1 MARTS
6 RLSTAAVLAVLL
18 AFARLSAADPPAN
31 EPQPVANAL
40 AVQDAMRQGR
50 DLLQQGNAKAAVEAL
65 EAQLSR
71 INGNPSYLALLREAY
86 YAYIKELQL
95 AHQNDLCKTYLKR
108 LQVIDKDAR
117 LDGATTAPRPAPS
130 AVRGV
135 RDDDPLQQTPR
146 RTDPAAAAHLAA
158 AEQAFAARRYA
169 EAGNFYARAAA
180 ADAALSAEQRKQWAY
195 CRLFAVHARLDQPG
209 ATAAGLEQ
217 EIAAALQIA
226 DNDAKLVPFGRQ
238 LLDRVR
244 QRAGPATAQIVV
256 RHAERDATG
265 WARAESPNFRVHHV
279 QKRELAE
286 QVARAAEAARAAAFE
301 RWSGPPR
308 GDWKPGCNVYLFAT
322 GADYAKATNQS
333 AISPGHA
340 TYKAEG
346 GAIAARRL
354 DLRADEP
361 NLLAGVV
368 PHEATHLVLGDLF
381 AEVPLP
387 RWADEGMAVLSEPRG
402 RIDRYVQ
409 TLNACRQRGQL
420 LPLEKLLAKAEYP
433 DAASV
438 TVFFVESVSVVDYL
452 VGVNGPRTFV
462 EFMHDAQRGNLDAAL
477 KKHYQCANVA
487 ELQARWLRKLY
498 PQETAR
504 GVSGP

>member
-1 MARTS
+1 MARTI
-6 RLSTAAVLAVLL
+6 RLSAAAVLAVVVVTTQLP
-18 AFARLSAADPPAN
+18 AADPPAN
-31 EPQPVANAL
+31 DSQPVANAL
-40 AVQDAMRQGR
+40 AVQGAMRQGR
-50 DLLQQGNAKAAVEAL
+50 ELLQQGKSKAAVETL

-71 INGNPSYLALLREAY
+71 INGNASYLALLREAY
-86 YAYIKELQL
+86 YAYVKELQL
-95 AHQNDLCKTYLKR
+95 AHQDDLYATYLKR
-108 LQVIDKDAR
+108 LQVIEKEAR
-117 LDGATTAPRPAPS
+117 ADGATTTPRSSPAT
-130 AVRGV
+130 ARGV
-135 RDDDPLQQTPR
+135 PDEDPLQQNPR
-146 RTDPAAAAHLAA
+146 RTDPAVAANLAA
-158 AEQAFAARRYA
+158 AERAFSARKYQ
-169 EAGNFYARAAA
+169 EAGDLYARAAA
-180 ADAALSAEQRKQWAY
+180 TDASMTAEQRKQWAY

-209 ATAAGLEQ
+209 ATTAGLEQ
-217 EIAAALQIA
+217 EVAAALRLA
-226 DNDAKLVPFGRQ
+226 DNDAKLAPFGRQ

-244 QRAGPATAQIVV
+244 QRPAVAPETTV
-256 RHAERDATG
+256 RHSERGASG
-265 WARAESPNFRVHHV
+265 WAVAESANFRVHHV

-308 GDWKPGCNVYLFAT
+308 GDWKPGCNVYLYTTA
-322 GADYAKATNQS
+322 ADYAKATNQS
-333 AISPGHA
+333 ASSPGHA
-340 TYKAEG
+340 TYKAESG
-346 GAIAARRL
+346 VVTARRL
-354 DLRADEP
+354 DVRADEP

-368 PHEATHLVLGDLF
+368 PHETTHLVLGDLF

-409 TLNACRQRGQL
+409 TLHNCRQRGQL
-420 LPLEKLLAKAEYP
+420 MPLEKLLAKADYP

-452 VGVNGPRTFV
+452 VSVNGPRTFMDFV
-462 EFMHDAQRGNLDAAL
+462 RDTQRGGVDPAL

-498 PQETAR
+498 PAETAR

>member
-6 RLSTAAVLAVLL
+6 RLSAAAVLAVLL
-18 AFARLSAADPPAN
+18 ISTRPLLADPPAGDT
-31 EPQPVANAL
+31 QPVANAL
-40 AVQDAMRQGR
+40 AVQDAMRQAR
-50 DLLQQGNAKAAVEAL
+50 ELLQQGKSKAAVETL
-65 EAQLSR
+65 ESQLAR
-71 INGNPSYLALLREAY
+71 INGNATYLALLREAY

-95 AHQNDLCKTYLKR
+95 AHQDELCKTYLKR

-117 LDGATTAPRPAPS
+117 TDAASNVPRPPPPT
-130 AVRGV
+130 VRGV

-146 RTDPAAAAHLAA
+146 RVDPTAATNLAA
-158 AEQAFAARRYA
+158 AEGAFAARRYP
-169 EAGNFYARAAA
+169 EAGDLYARAAA
-180 ADAALSAEQRKQWAY
+180 ADAAMSAEQRKQWAY
-195 CRLFAVHARLDQPG
+195 CRLFAVHARLEQTG
-209 ATAAGLEQ
+209 ASTAGLE
-217 EIAAALQIA
+217 EEVAAALRIA
-226 DNDAKLVPFGRQ
+226 DNDPKLAPFGRQ

-244 QRAGPATAQIVV
+244 QRPGAAAEVSI
-256 RHAERDATG
+256 RHVERGANG
-265 WARAESPNFRVHHV
+265 WAVAESPNFRVHHV
-279 QKRELAE
+279 QKRDLAE

-308 GDWKPGCNVYLFAT
+308 GDWKPGCNVYLYAT
-322 GADYAKATNQS
+322 AADYAKATNKS
-333 AISPGHA
+333 ASSPGHA

-346 GAIAARRL
+346 GAVTARRL
-354 DLRADEP
+354 DVRADEP

-402 RIDRYVQ
+402 RIDRYLQ

-420 LPLEKLLAKAEYP
+420 LPLEKLLAKADYP

-452 VGVNGPRTFV
+452 VGVNGPRAFV
-462 EFMHDAQRGNLDAAL
+462 EFMRDTQRGNVDAAL

-487 ELQARWLRKLY
+487 ELQARWLRNLY
-498 PQETAR
+498 PAETAR

>member
-1 MARTS
+1 MAWTRRPS
-6 RLSTAAVLAVLL
+6 AVAVIAVVFVSQSVTAGDL
-18 AFARLSAADPPAN
+18 PPN
-31 EPQPVANAL
+31 ESQPVANAL
-40 AVQDAMRQGR
+40 AIQGAMRQGR
-50 DLLQQGNAKAAVEAL
+50 ELLQQGKAKAAVEAL

-71 INGNPSYLALLREAY
+71 INGNTTYLALLRDAY

-95 AHQNDLCKTYLKR
+95 ARQDDLASTYLRR
-108 LQVIDKDAR
+108 LQVIEKEAATKAAR
-117 LDGATTAPRPAPS
+117 PSPPTA
-130 AVRGV
+130 RGV
-135 RDDDPLQQTPR
+135 RDDDPLQQSPR
-146 RTDPAAAAHLAA
+146 RTDPAAATHLSA
-158 AEQAFAARRYA
+158 AERAFAARRYQ
-169 EAGNFYARAAA
+169 EAADLYGRAAA
-180 ADAALSAEQRKQWAY
+180 AEASMSAEQRKQWAY
-195 CRLFAVHARLDQPG
+195 CRLFAAHARLDQAG
-209 ATAAGLEQ
+209 ATTAGLEQ
-217 EIAAALQIA
+217 EVAAAMRVA
-226 DNDAKLVPFGRQ
+226 DNDPKLAPFGQQ

-244 QRAGPATAQIVV
+244 QRAGATNAEVNV
-256 RHAERDATG
+256 RHSERDASG
-265 WARAESPNFRVHHV
+265 WARVETPNFRVHHV

-286 QVARAAEAARAAAFE
+286 QVARAAEAARATAFE

-308 GDWKPGCNVYLFAT
+308 GDWKPGCNVYLYAT
-322 GADYAKATNQS
+322 AADYAKATNQS
-333 AISPGHA
+333 ASSPGHA

-346 GAIAARRL
+346 GAVTARRL

-368 PHEATHLVLGDLF
+368 PHETTHLVLGDLF

-409 TLNACRQRGQL
+409 TLHACRQRGQL
-420 LPLEKLLAKAEYP
+420 MPLEKLLAKADYP

-438 TVFFVESVSVVDYL
+438 TVFFVESVSLVDYL

-462 EFMHDAQRGNLDAAL
+462 EFMRDSQRGGVEPAL

-498 PQETAR
+498 PGETAR
-504 GVSGP
+504 GVSAP

>member
-1 MARTS
+1 MARTR
-6 RLSTAAVLAVLL
+6 RLTAVAVLAVV
-18 AFARLSAADPPAN
+18 FASTQKSAADPPSNDA
-31 EPQPVANAL
+31 QPVANAL

-50 DLLQQGNAKAAVEAL
+50 ELLQQGKPKAAVEAL
-65 EAQLSR
+65 EAQLAR
-71 INGNPSYLALLREAY
+71 INGNATYLALLREAY

-95 AHQNDLCKTYLKR
+95 AHQDDLSATYLKR
-108 LQVIDKDAR
+108 LQVIEKGARADAPAKTPPASP
-117 LDGATTAPRPAPS
+117 ATA
-130 AVRGV
+130 RGV
-135 RDDDPLQQTPR
+135 REDDPLQQTPR
-146 RTDPAAAAHLAA
+146 RTDPDATTNLAS
-158 AEQAFAARRYA
+158 AERAFAARRFQ
-169 EAGNFYARAAA
+169 EAGDLYARAAA
-180 ADAALSAEQRKQWAY
+180 ADASMSAEQRKQWAY
-195 CRLFAVHARLDQPG
+195 CRLFAVHARLEQPG
-209 ATAAGLEQ
+209 ATTAGLEQ
-217 EIAAALQIA
+217 EVAAALRVA
-226 DNDAKLVPFGRQ
+226 DNDAKLAPIGRQ

-244 QRAGPATAQIVV
+244 QRPGTTAEVSV
-256 RHAERDATG
+256 RHADRDASG

-308 GDWKPGCNVYLFAT
+308 GDWKPGCNVYLYAT

-333 AISPGHA
+333 ASSPGHA

-346 GAIAARRL
+346 GAVTARRL
-354 DLRADEP
+354 DVRADEP

-368 PHEATHLVLGDLF
+368 PHETTHLVLGDLF
-381 AEVPLP
+381 PDAPLP

-409 TLNACRQRGQL
+409 TLHACRQRGQL
-420 LPLEKLLAKAEYP
+420 LPLEKLLAKADYP

-462 EFMHDAQRGNLDAAL
+462 EFMRDSQRGGVDSAL
-477 KKHYQCANVA
+477 KKHYQCADVA

-498 PQETAR
+498 PAESAR